1 VRTLTDEGLARLD
14 HFLASQ
20 DDDEVMMVPE
30 LDGFLTGVLVCPEMI
45 LPSEWLPV
53 VWGGDG
59 PVFEDQ
65 TTANEIL
72 GLIMALYNDISSGLQ
87 APETYQPLIEEDIDG
102 TFLWEFWVEGFG
114 KAVGL
119 RPSAWSTFKGRPE
132 DDPAAS
138 AFMMLAALG
147 MVARATD
154 EDPGIYDELDEQ
166 LHYEAPQ
173 MIAACVIELHNDRL
187 LNPDLKRRTEKVGR
201 NDLCP
206 CGSGKKYKTCCLQ
219 AQKL

>member
-20 DDDEVMMVPE
+20 DDDEVMRVPE

-65 TTANEIL
+65 TEASEIL
-72 GLIMALYNDISSGLQ
+72 GLIMAFYNDIGSGLQ
-87 APETYQPLIEEDIDG
+87 APENYEPLIEQDIDG
-102 TFLWEFWVEGFG
+102 MFLWGFWAEGFG

-147 MVARATD
+147 MVARAAD
-154 EDPGIYDELDEQ
+154 EDPGFYDELDEQ

-187 LNPDLKRRTEKVGR
+187 LRPDFKPRAQKVG
-201 NDLCP
+201 P
-206 CGSGKKYKTCCLQ
+206 K
-219 AQKL
+219 

>member
-1 VRTLTDEGLARLD
+1 
-14 HFLASQ
+14 
-20 DDDEVMMVPE
+20 
-30 LDGFLTGVLVCPEMI
+30 MI

-65 TTANEIL
+65 TEASEIL
-72 GLIMALYNDISSGLQ
+72 GLIMAFYNNIGSGLQ
-87 APETYQPLIEEDIDG
+87 APETYEPLIEQDIDG
-102 TFLWEFWVEGFG
+102 TFLWEFWTEGFG

-154 EDPGIYDELDEQ
+154 VDPGLYDDLDEQ
-166 LHYEAPQ
+166 LHYEAPE
-173 MIAACVIELHNDRL
+173 MIAACVIELNNDRL
-187 LNPDLKRRTEKVGR
+187 LNPHFKPRAKKGR
-201 NDLCP
+201 P
-206 CGSGKKYKTCCLQ
+206 K
-219 AQKL
+219 

>member
-1 VRTLTDEGLARLD
+1 MLKLTDADLDRLD
-14 HFLASQ
+14 QFLASQ
-20 DDDEVMMVPE
+20 EDDEVMMVPE

-72 GLIMALYNDISSGLQ
+72 GLIMALYNDIGSGLQ
-87 APETYQPLIEEDIDG
+87 GPETYQPLIEEDIDG

-154 EDPGIYDELDEQ
+154 EDPGLYDELDEQ

-173 MIAACVIELHNDRL
+173 MIASCVIELHNDRI
-187 LNPDLKRRTEKVGR
+187 LNPDLKRRT
-201 NDLCP
+201 
-206 CGSGKKYKTCCLQ
+206 
-219 AQKL
+219 